1 MADPSRVPPRET
13 TFGVLRVYGRRL
25 TSQSPAAT
33 MQALLRPGVVG
44 RHLKRL
50 VRGYAEPASNAYL
63 PGFSRP
69 SEIAFCSDLLAT
81 RPEEADRLFGEIEDG
96 ELLEAIRHRYASIR
110 SGAPPLELGRFR
122 IWYAVVRCL
131 RPEVVLETGVHDG
144 LSSAVILQALE
155 RNGTGR
161 LVSIDLPSTDLP
173 PTADGPGWLVPEPLR
188 ARWTLHVGDARRL
201 LPRVARDLS
210 AIDVFSHDSDHSADH
225 QAFEYEAVRPYLAPG
240 ALVLSD
246 QDYPHET
253 ALPELARRVAGVHR
267 RVRTVAGDPGL
278 YAGGVRLPGGG

>member
-1 MADPSRVPPRET
+1 MQSMPPET
-13 TFGVLRVYGRRL
+13 RRQVLRLYVRRVRA
-25 TSQSPAAT
+25 QSLSGT
-33 MQALLRPGVVG
+33 VRNVLQPGVA
-44 RHLKRL
+44 RKHLRVL
-50 VRGYAEPASNAYL
+50 LGAPMRQASNEYRQSHSPEAEISFCASL
-63 PGFSRP
+63 LGVP
-69 SEIAFCSDLLAT
+69 SST
-81 RPEEADRLFGEIEDG
+81 VR
-96 ELLEAIRHRYASIR
+96 SIR
-110 SGAPPLELGRFR
+110 AELGDDGFDDALRNRYFDVRRNARAFDLGRFR
-122 IWYAVVRCL
+122 IWYTVARVL
-131 RPEVVLETGVHDG
+131 LPNVVLETGVHDG